1 MNTEIKQL
9 HQYETFKVLR
19 KGEKI
24 PEGYKQIPYHCI
36 YDVKYDGR
44 RKCRLV
50 AGGHM
55 TDPASDEVFS
65 GVINMETVRMAFIL
79 AELNGLII
87 VAGDVGNAYLNAR
100 SKENCFIQAGPE
112 FGPDLEGL
120 WLLIIKALYG
130 LKSSAARF
138 HEHLSVALR
147 KLGFRPSKVDPDFWI
162 RDKGDHYDYIARY
175 VDDVIVISKNPMEVM
190 TELKK
195 TKP

>member
-9 HQYETFKVLR
+9 HQYETFQVLR
-19 KGEKI
+19 KGEKV
-24 PEGYKQIPYHCI
+24 PERYKQIPYHCI

-65 GVINMETVRMAFIL
+65 GVVNMETVRMAFIL
-79 AELNGLII
+79 AELNGLTI

-100 SKENCFIQAGPE
+100 SKENCYIRAGSE
-112 FGPDLEGL
+112 FGPELLGL
-120 WLLIIKALYG
+120 LLLIIKALYG

-147 KLGFRPSKVDPDFWI
+147 KLGFKASKADPDFWI

-175 VDDVIVISKNPMEVM
+175 VDDIIEFSKDPMEVM
-190 TELKK
+190 TELRK
-195 TKP
+195 TYT